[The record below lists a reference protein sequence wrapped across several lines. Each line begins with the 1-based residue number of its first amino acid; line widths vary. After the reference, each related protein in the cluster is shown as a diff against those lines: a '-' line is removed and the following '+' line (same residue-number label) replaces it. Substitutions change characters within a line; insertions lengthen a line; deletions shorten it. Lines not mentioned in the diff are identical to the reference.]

1 MSISGRAEDVLPEW
15 QRSWNGV
22 FWHQMPGD
30 DADHQKLNFALWK
43 RGLKEYEIDE
53 ETAVIREICPSF
65 GRIASIAPVVSVKRA
80 EEAERRD
87 AAALE
92 REARMVRIERLKVR
106 MLELMERGVSGRQ
119 LADAAGLV
127 PQYVSKVRCGQKV
140 MGGEKLEALEK
151 AVAEAEVRPPRKRE
165 PEVPA
170 GCIPFKE
177 WLMAEAERQGL
188 TGPALYE
195 RMRRGA
201 FPRPV
206 VIALN
211 KRRHF
216 VRVAEVPAV
225 A

>member
-1 MSISGRAEDVLPEW
+1 MSIIGREEDRLPEW

-30 DADHQKLNFALWK
+30 DSDHQKLNFALWK

-65 GRIASIAPVVSVKRA
+65 GRIASIAPAVSAKRL

-87 AAALE
+87 AAAME
-92 REARMVRIERLKVR
+92 REARIVRIEALRAR
-106 MLELMERGVSGRQ
+106 MLALMEQGVSGRA

-127 PQYVSKVRCGQKV
+127 PQYVSKVRLGQKV
-140 MGGEKLEALEK
+140 MASEKLDALEK
-151 AVAEAEVRPPRKRE
+151 AVNEAQVCPPPKRE

-170 GCIPFKE
+170 GCIPFKQ
-177 WLMAEAERQGL
+177 WLLAEAEKQGL

-216 VRVAEVPAV
+216 VRVEAVPAV